1 MKSLWVPYCSLSKK
15 EGLLDVHSER
25 VRAITFLQLIWIDTN
40 GPGSREV
47 SLIFYILW
55 YLYIYTHTHTSTRE
69 WTHQRFL
76 INCPCTAISFYN
88 NLPRPQAQRSQT
100 LCLISRSSSGHASL
114 QREICSL
121 AQLCMLRAQTHP
133 FPSGG
138 ITLRSRGISLQH
150 DTAAHT
156 YSCLGSAPDQ
166 RDCTASFL
174 LKKAGVRHLNT
185 FQKPGPMLLFCFK
198 LRNVS
203 PDKINIISVLMGYSK
218 RVLLMVIALDWLINY
233 IFICQ

>member
-1 MKSLWVPYCSLSKK
+1 MFTQK
-15 EGLLDVHSER
+15 ESEPSPSYSSSE
-25 VRAITFLQLIWIDTN
+25 LIPVDLEV
-40 GPGSREV
+40 GSV
-47 SLIFYILW
+47 SDILYIFYDIFNI
-55 YLYIYTHTHTSTRE
+55 YIYTHTSARE
-69 WTHQRFL
+69 WTHQRFLINLFL

-100 LCLISRSSSGHASL
+100 LCLISRSSSSHASL
-114 QREICSL
+114 QRETCSL